1 MNHKL
6 NTNLLVVSLLCIS
19 HITFAQ
25 KGNSPTPKN
34 DISKDLKSK
43 DSLTKAFL
51 GQIKFRMIGPA
62 TTSGR
67 IVDLAVNPDNHS
79 EYYVAAAYGGV
90 WKTKNAGTTFEPIF
104 DNYGTQS
111 IGCLAIDPQNTNVI
125 WVGTGENNNQRSV
138 GYGNGLY
145 KSLDGGKSF
154 TNVGLKTSEHIGMI
168 KINPSNSKDI
178 WVAAYGP
185 LWKEGGERGLY
196 HSTDGGKTWVLA
208 LNVSKN
214 TGCNEIHFDPYNSN
228 VIYASF
234 HQRRRH
240 EWTYLGGGP
249 ESAIYK
255 SDDNGV
261 TWSKLSN
268 GLPNGDVG
276 RITMALPKQ
285 KGLIYA
291 MIEAAN
297 DKGGVFVSTDH
308 GASWNKVNS
317 LTTAGNYYQEIFVD
331 PVNPAKIF
339 VMDTYVKVSEDGGVT
354 FKNLGEANKHVD
366 NHAIWINPNNTNH
379 LLVGCDG
386 GLYETFNYGKD
397 WNFKDNLSITQFY
410 RVSTDNAK
418 PFYNIYG
425 GTQDN
430 NSLGGPSRNNS
441 ANGISNA
448 EWFVTVGGDGFKSQI
463 DPQNPNI
470 VYSQWQYGGLIRFDK
485 KTGESMDIKPVTNFG
500 TGALKWNWDAP
511 LIISKYNN
519 RKLYFAANKV
529 FMSEDMGNSWKLISN
544 DLSRGIDRN
553 TLPVMEKVWGLDA
566 VVKNQSTSIYGNIT
580 GLSEGAKGQLYAS
593 TDDGQTWVTNDDG
606 ATWTKMSEVFPNGP
620 AAAKN
625 GAGYPFVSMIQAGRN
640 ANTVFAVLD
649 HHRFGDF
656 QPYVYKSIDNGK
668 TWTKITN
675 GLPENGPVKCILED
689 NFDSDILL
697 VGTEFGFY
705 ISINGG
711 QSFINWQGG
720 LPPIAIKDVV
730 QQNDQDDIVLATFGR
745 GFAVC
750 DDYDRIREFKAGLN
764 NQSKETAK
772 ILNTPTAML
781 YISSTPLG
789 GSGNGYKGASR
800 FMGANPTEKAVIYY
814 QLTKEYPSIKS
825 RREKKES
832 ENSKN
837 PNALIYPSKDS
848 ILAENL
854 EKAPK
859 LFMSVYQNTDKFGD
873 VKSLKNI
880 LVARWNISTSKGW
893 NKTEWNLKHS
903 IKPVILKTD
912 AKAETSWG
920 PFVNP
925 GEYSLV
931 IEEYF
936 NGNYQAISAP
946 ILQRVQYLYEP
957 TVPFDQNRNQKI
969 ETMNNVRTEMELTEN
984 KFNKLKSGIA
994 AIGQSIQH
1002 YSVSGSTYVFYET
1015 VSKELDQINISLY
1028 GNQTLA
1034 AKEFETEDGIISR
1047 FWNAYY
1053 STFDALNAPTETHF
1067 QVFSD
1072 VKSQLDILNTK
1083 FETLKNQ
1090 YNDYLRAN
1098 PGLGQMPFMW

>member
-1 MNHKL
+1 MNQKIKL
-6 NTNLLVVSLLCIS
+6 SVTLFCLFVVLMPLN
-19 HITFAQ
+19 AQ
-25 KGNSPTPKN
+25 KNGSSS
-34 DISKDLKSK
+34 SKSDLTKDSK
-43 DSLTKAFL
+43 TRDSLTKSFL
-51 GQIKFRMIGPA
+51 NQIKFRMIGPA

-67 IVDLAVNPDNHS
+67 IVDLAINPSNPS

-104 DNYGTQS
+104 DSYGTQS

-138 GYGNGLY
+138 GYGNGVY
-145 KSLDGGKSF
+145 KSVDGGKSF
-154 TNVGLKTSEHIGMI
+154 QNVGLKLSEHIGMI
-168 KINPSNSKDI
+168 KINPANSNDV
-178 WVAAYGP
+178 WVSAYGP

-196 HSTDGGKTWVLA
+196 HTTDGGKTWTLA

-214 TGCNEIHFDPYNSN
+214 TGCNEVHFDAFLPN
-228 VIYASF
+228 VMYATF

-255 SDDNGV
+255 SEDGGQ
-261 TWSKLSN
+261 TWNKLSI

-276 RITMALPKQ
+276 RITMAVANQ
-285 KGLIYA
+285 KGLLYA
-291 MIEAAN
+291 MVEASN
-297 DKGGVFVSTDH
+297 DKGGVFVSTDF
-308 GASWNKVNS
+308 GASWSKVNS
-317 LTTAGNYYQEIFVD
+317 FTTAGNYYQEIFAD
-331 PVNPAKIF
+331 PVNPQKLF
-339 VMDTYVKVSEDGGVT
+339 VMDTYLKLSEDGGKT
-354 FKNLGEANKHVD
+354 FKNLGEPNKHVD
-366 NHAIWINPNNTNH
+366 NHAIWINPSNTNH

-386 GLYETFNYGKD
+386 GLYETFNFGKD

-430 NSLGGPSRNNS
+430 NTLGGPSRNNS
-441 ANGISNA
+441 ANGISNSD
-448 EWFVTVGGDGFKSQI
+448 WFVTVGGDGFKSQV

-553 TLPVMEKVWGLDA
+553 TLPVMDKVWGMDA

-580 GLSEGAKGQLYAS
+580 GLSEGAKGQLYAC
-593 TDDGQTWVTNDDG
+593 TDDGLTWVTNDDG
-606 ATWTKMSEVFPNGP
+606 ATWTKMSDVFPAGP
-620 AAAKN
+620 TAAKN
-625 GAGYPFVSMIQAGRN
+625 GAGYPFVSMVHAGRN
-640 ANTVFAVLD
+640 ANSVYVVLD

-689 NFDSDILL
+689 NFDSDILM

-720 LPPIAIKDVV
+720 MPPVAIKDVV
-730 QQNDQDDIVLATFGR
+730 QQNDHDDIVLATFGR

-750 DDYDRIREFKAGLN
+750 DDYDRLREFKSSLN
-764 NQSKETAK
+764 LQIKESAR
-772 ILNTPTAML
+772 ILNPTTAML
-781 YISSTPLG
+781 YIPSSPLG

-800 FMGANPTEKAVIYY
+800 FMGPNPTEKAVIYY
-814 QLTKEYPSIKS
+814 QLTKDYPSIKS

-837 PNALIYPSKDS
+837 PTALIYPSKDS
-848 ILAENL
+848 ILAESI
-854 EKAPK
+854 ERSPK
-859 LFMSVYQNTDKFGD
+859 VFISVYQNTDKFGD

-880 LVARWNISTSKGW
+880 LIARWNIPATKGW
-893 NKTEWNLKHS
+893 AKTEWNLKYS
-903 IKPVILKTD
+903 IKPVVMRTD
-912 AKAETSWG
+912 DKVETQWG
-920 PFVNP
+920 PFVNS
-925 GEYSLV
+925 GEYSIV
-931 IEEYF
+931 IEEYA
-936 NGNYQAISAP
+936 NGTYSALSLP
-946 ILQRVQYLYEP
+946 VLQRVQYLYEP

-969 ETMNNVRTEMELTEN
+969 ATMNEVRVEIEMAES
-984 KFNKLKSGIA
+984 KFKKLKSGLN

-1002 YSVSGSTYVFYET
+1002 YSVAGSTYSFYET
-1015 VSKELDQINISLY
+1015 VSKELEMINVSLN
-1028 GNQTLA
+1028 GNQPLA
-1034 AKEFETEDGIISR
+1034 SKEFETEDGLSSR

-1053 STFDALNAPTETHF
+1053 ATFDALNAPTETHY
-1067 QVFSD
+1067 QVFND
-1072 VKSQLDILNTK
+1072 VRDQLKQLNVK
-1083 FETLKNQ
+1083 FDTIKNQ

-1098 PGLGQMPFMW
+1098 PGLGEMPFMW